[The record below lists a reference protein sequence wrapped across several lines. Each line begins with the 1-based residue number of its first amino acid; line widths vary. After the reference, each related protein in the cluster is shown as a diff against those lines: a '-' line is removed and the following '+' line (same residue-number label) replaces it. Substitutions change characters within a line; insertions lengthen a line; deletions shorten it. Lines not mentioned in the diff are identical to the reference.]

1 MISKEGD
8 MKRILWIALA
18 VFLAV
23 AGNAQA
29 NCGKCGMGDGPE
41 AGMEMDM
48 EKIVSEKIEKMA
60 ADLALTPEQQEQVK
74 QIMQEKMERKRQIKE
89 EKRAAMDALHKE
101 VQAKMKAALTEEQL
115 KKWEELKKDKPGMM
129 GKCPHCEE
137 GKMCPMCAKMK
148 KEKGMEM
155 GHEMDH
161 EMEMEKGVKPEKGAE
176 E

>member
-1 MISKEGD
+1 
-8 MKRILWIALA
+8 MKRILWITLV

-23 AGNAQA
+23 AGSAQA
-29 NCGKCGMGDGPE
+29 DCGKCGMGHGPE

-48 EKIVSEKIEKMA
+48 EKAVSEKIEKMTA
-60 ADLALTPEQQEQVK
+60 ELALTPEQQEQVK
-74 QIMQEKMERKRQIKE
+74 QIMQEKMERTRQIKE

-137 GKMCPMCAKMK
+137 GKMCPKCKMM
-148 KEKGMEM
+148 KEKGLI
-155 GHEMDH
+155 
-161 EMEMEKGVKPEKGAE
+161 
-176 E
+176 